1 MPGSWSSVL
10 SLLEEQRFTD
20 VVAHLDATLR
30 SQPTNIEAL
39 LLRSIAR
46 ASIGLTQEAEADLWR
61 ALVVNPA
68 APGVR
73 TALGDRF
80 VRNPAAQL
88 DGHDLSLDSGER
100 QTAHEVGAVR
110 RDHTARYEFAARW
123 LGRHLTVPQAAS
135 GLDLFCGNGYG
146 ARIIADRCGARVIGI
161 DGSAPAVTLAERSYG
176 DHRVVFTQAYF
187 PFELAAASA
196 DFAVCFESIEH
207 VTECDEFLRQAGK
220 ATAGPILLSCP
231 LESGLP
237 FALHKSSFRFHVR
250 HFTIEEIE
258 DKLWRLAGR
267 RIAEIRGQMV
277 YRLEAGRLA
286 GLLAPAQMELSRLNG
301 DSQFAIVAAV

>member
-1 MPGSWSSVL
+1 MHGSWASVI

-20 VVAHLDATLR
+20 VVTHLDATLHD
-30 SQPTNIEAL
+30 QPTNIEAL
-39 LLRSIAR
+39 LLRSVAR
-46 ASIGLTQEAEADLWR
+46 ANIGLTQEAEADLWR
-61 ALVVNPA
+61 ALVVDPRA
-68 APGVR
+68 AGAR

-80 VRNPAAQL
+80 VQNPTARRE
-88 DGHDLSLDSGER
+88 DHDLSLESGER
-100 QTAHEVGAVR
+100 QTAPVVDAVR

-123 LGRHLTVPQAAS
+123 LGQHFTPAHAVT

-146 ARIIADRCGARVIGI
+146 AKIIADRCGARIIGV
-161 DGSAPAVTLAERSYG
+161 DGSAPAVALAETSYG

-207 VTECDEFLRQAGK
+207 VADCDQLLRQVGT
-220 ATAGPILLSCP
+220 ATTGPILLSFP

-237 FALHKSSFRFHVR
+237 FALNKTSFRFHVR

-258 DKLWRLAGR
+258 EKLSNLTGR
-267 RIAEIRGQMV
+267 RVVEIRGQRV

-286 GLLAPAQMELSRLNG
+286 GPLAPAQMELSRLN
-301 DSQFAIVAAV
+301 DESQFAIVVAV